1 MRNSHATRQP
11 IDGPIDGPVY
21 DKREQTGLL
30 TRFVPDRL
38 KGGAFYRMLLRATRV
53 LQFLSSVIS
62 LGIFSQR
69 LYKVYRLVN
78 SIKTRRGVNGAYGA
92 VEGILAA
99 AVLYTLISTLLGC
112 IKKSANPGG
121 RTLRWIWVLLDILF
135 VGAFIAVTVL
145 TRPNGGLAGAR
156 HCYSPS
162 RLSNGGAND
171 VAGTTADPNDDS
183 CNLPWGTFILAII
196 ST

>member
-1 MRNSHATRQP
+1 
-11 IDGPIDGPVY
+11 
-21 DKREQTGLL
+21 
-30 TRFVPDRL
+30 
-38 KGGAFYRMLLRATRV
+38 
-53 LQFLSSVIS
+53 

-121 RTLRWIWVLLDILF
+121 RTLRWIWVLLDLLF
-135 VGAFIAVTVL
+135 VGAFIAVSVL
-145 TRPNGGLAGAR
+145 TRPSGGLAGPR

-162 RLSNGGAND
+162 RLQDGATND
-171 VAGTTADPNDDS
+171 VTGATATKDDS
-183 CNLPWGTFILAII
+183 CNLPWGTFILAIV